1 MKSISKIPRGVRYFF
16 GEEVKRR
23 RAVERQILSVFEG
36 WSYQEIILPIFD
48 YHNLFALG
56 LGQDTAE
63 QTYRF
68 LDNDGELLALRP
80 DLTSLVARTVATR
93 FPTTKR
99 PIRLCY
105 NGEVFRYKEAQEQRP
120 HDFHQLGLEHIGN
133 DRLEADLEILLVA
146 LEALSSLGLS
156 DFIITL
162 GHVNFFNGITEYLK
176 LNQAETEEFRLLVD
190 SKNHNKLNLFLTNR
204 ISSTEVESLSQLFR
218 NTGQLPFLKVA
229 QACASHNPT
238 IANALADLTGIL
250 EIAQNLDISK
260 FLTIDL
266 GDVNGLDYYTGMT
279 FKIYVAGVGSA
290 IGSGGR
296 YDNLLKN
303 FGAEDP
309 AVGFQLS
316 LDLLANISQNI
327 QNPVVEKNPLLAS
340 ENLAQMFQ
348 QAIKLRKDSKQVEI
362 TDQITDIIDN

>member
-16 GEEVKRR
+16 GEEVKKRR
-23 RAVERQILSVFEG
+23 DIERLVLSVFEG

-56 LGQDTAE
+56 IGQEAAE
-63 QTYRF
+63 HTYRF
-68 LDNDGELLALRP
+68 LDSDGELLALRP

-93 FPTTKR
+93 FANTER

-133 DRLEADLEILLVA
+133 DRLEADLEVLLVA

-156 DFIITL
+156 DFVITL
-162 GHVNFFNGITEYLK
+162 GHVNFFNGITKYLG
-176 LNQAETEEFRLLVD
+176 LNQTETEEFRLLVD
-190 SKNHNKLNLFLTNR
+190 NKNSSKLNDFLAKR
-204 ISSTEVESLSQLFR
+204 IPKTEVASLCELFR
-218 NTGQLPFLKVA
+218 NTGQLAFLEKA
-229 QACASHNPT
+229 NIFANHNEI

-250 EIAQNLDISK
+250 EIAKSLDITK
-260 FLTIDL
+260 YLTIDL
-266 GDVNGLDYYTGMT
+266 GDVNGLDYYTAMT
-279 FKIYVAGVGSA
+279 FKIYVDGVGSA
-290 IGSGGR
+290 IASGGR

-316 LDLLANISQNI
+316 LDLLSSIVQNI
-327 QNPVVEKNPLLAS
+327 ETPKLEKQRLLAS
-340 ENLAQMFQ
+340 QNLVEMFQ
-348 QAIKLRKDSKQVEI
+348 EAKQLRKDNKQVK
-362 TDQITDIIDN
+362 II